1 MNEKD
6 LAQNT
11 SGRGRMEAA
20 CRCAAIMVDEGRADV
35 AKEIFSVIKIDR
47 NKFNEIKKA
56 LIR

>member
-6 LAQNT
+6 LAKNT
-11 SGRGRMEAA
+11 YERGRMEAA
-20 CRCAAIMVDEGRADV
+20 CRCAAIMIDEGRTDV

-56 LIR
+56 FIR